1 MSSTTSEDHTA
12 PERSYHAPAIRP
24 EMTVR
29 HVVALYP
36 RCREVFLKYG
46 EPSDRIGADG
56 APGPFGHFQPLD
68 QFASQ
73 HRVPL
78 DELLQRLAETAG
90 VPIDRDR
97 VAAERIHRG
106 FILAALAI
114 TLTLGAAWGGY
125 LLLMIGLR
133 EDFVVVDAA
142 HVIAHGEAQL
152 WGFIGLFIV
161 GISLRT
167 VLKDAAS
174 TRRRQQLCQA
184 GLGLALLALAAGVA
198 WSLTPQRLT
207 LLGVAGAGL
216 LLVLSAALWSVQWRI
231 VRQKWQATWAR
242 AVFMSGLWLVVWA
255 AVTLYLRVQAG
266 SAGPS
271 IYNHDQRMVIIKLAV
286 FGFAMNSIYGF
297 GQMLLPGL
305 LRIGKPRLSAIEW
318 SFWLHNIGVVLMFVA
333 SGLPFALGRGVSTI
347 AEPIGS
353 LAVCA
358 GAICY
363 AIGQRGLIGKRRTS
377 VRLEQG
383 HWLLDVY
390 PPLAFAWLI
399 ISLLLL
405 SVGDVQTAI
414 TGQPL
419 SHAFTGAVRHAL
431 TVGFM
436 TTLILGVG
444 QRLIPVL
451 EHNVLR
457 KPALIAPIL
466 ICIGVGNLWRVT
478 SQLTSLYS
486 PVGFWVMPVSA
497 AFEWTA
503 LLLFTISVVSQFAR
517 RQTLR
522 DGNAVTQ
529 QTSLAELLAARPA
542 IEDKLIQRGF
552 AYLVRARSVPSEL
565 TIGSFARSERE
576 DPSELV
582 EWINRQLF
590 YDAKAAQRSPKLG
603 DFG

>member
-1 MSSTTSEDHTA
+1 MSFVSTEAPAA
-12 PERSYHAPAIRP
+12 PERAYHAPAIRP

-29 HVVALYP
+29 HVVALFP
-36 RCREVFLKYG
+36 ACRAIFQQYG
-46 EPSDRIGADG
+46 EPVDRVGTKG
-56 APGPFGHFQPLD
+56 APGPFGHFQPLER
-68 QFASQ
+68 FAAQ
-73 HRVPL
+73 HGVPL

-97 VAAERIHRG
+97 VAAEQIHRG
-106 FILAALAI
+106 FILSAMAI
-114 TLTLGAAWGGY
+114 TLSLGAAWGGY
-125 LLLMIGLR
+125 LLLVIGR
-133 EDFVVVDAA
+133 SGDFVAVDAA
-142 HVIAHGEAQL
+142 AVIAHGEAQL

-174 TRRRQQLCQA
+174 TRRRQQLCRA
-184 GLGLALLALAAGVA
+184 GLWLTLIALAAGVV
-198 WSLTPQRLT
+198 WSLAPQQLAA
-207 LLGVAGAGL
+207 LGVAGAGL
-216 LLVLSAALWSVQWRI
+216 LLVLAVALWSVQWNI

-255 AVTLYLRVQAG
+255 AVTLYLRLQAG

-271 IYNHDQRMVIIKLAV
+271 VYSHDERMLIIKLAV

-305 LRIGKPRLSAIEW
+305 LRIGKPRLGAIEW
-318 SFWLHNIGVVLMFVA
+318 SFWLHNVGVALMFIS
-333 SGLPFALGRGVSTI
+333 SGFPLALSRGGIAI

-383 HWLLDVY
+383 HWILDVY

-399 ISLLLL
+399 ISLVLL
-405 SVGDVQTAI
+405 SVGDMQVAI
-414 TGQPL
+414 TGLPL

-457 KPALIAPIL
+457 TPVLIAPIL
-466 ICIGVGNLWRVT
+466 LCIGVGNLWRVT
-478 SQLTSLYS
+478 SQLATLQTPIGY
-486 PVGFWVMPVSA
+486 WVMPVSA
-497 AFEWTA
+497 IFEWTA
-503 LLLFTISVVSQFAR
+503 LLLFTISVVRQFTR
-517 RQTLR
+517 RQTLQK
-522 DGNAVTQ
+522 GNVVTQ
-529 QTSLAELLAARPA
+529 QTSLSELLATLPG

-565 TIGSFARSERE
+565 TIGSFARSEKE
-576 DPSELV
+576 DPVELV
-582 EWINRQLF
+582 EWINRHTL
-590 YDAKAAQRSPKLG
+590 PKT
-603 DFG
+603 

>member
-1 MSSTTSEDHTA
+1 MSSATTDERPA

-36 RCREVFLKYG
+36 ACRDIFRQYG
-46 EPSDRIGADG
+46 EPEDRIGAGG

-68 QFASQ
+68 QFATQ
-73 HRVPL
+73 HGVSL

-97 VAAERIHRG
+97 ATAERIHRG

-114 TLTLGAAWGGY
+114 TLSLGAAWGGY
-125 LLLMIGLR
+125 LLAMIGLG

-152 WGFIGLFIV
+152 WGFIGMFIV

-174 TRRRQQLCQA
+174 TRRRQQLCWA
-184 GLGLALLALAAGVA
+184 GLWLTLIALAAGVA
-198 WSLTPQRLT
+198 WSLAPQRLAM
-207 LLGVAGAGL
+207 LGVVGGGL
-216 LLVLSAALWSVQWRI
+216 LLVLAAALWSVQWNI

-255 AVTLYLRVQAG
+255 AVTLYLRLQAG
-266 SAGPS
+266 SDGPS
-271 IYNHDQRMVIIKLAV
+271 VYSHDERMLIIKLAV

-305 LRIGKPRLSAIEW
+305 LRIGKPRLGAIEW
-318 SFWLHNIGVVLMFVA
+318 SFWLHNFGVVMLFVA
-333 SGLPFALGRGVSTI
+333 SGLPLAMGRGVSGI

-358 GAICY
+358 GAVCY

-383 HWLLDVY
+383 HWLLDIY

-399 ISLLLL
+399 ISLALL
-405 SVGDVQTAI
+405 SVGDIQTAI
-414 TGQPL
+414 TGEPL
-419 SHAFTGAVRHAL
+419 SHAFAGAVRHAL

-457 KPALIAPIL
+457 TPALIAPIL
-466 ICIGVGNLWRVT
+466 ICIGIGNLWRVT
-478 SQLTSLYS
+478 SQLSTLQT
-486 PVGFWVMPVSA
+486 PIAFWVMPVSA
-497 AFEWTA
+497 VFEWTA
-503 LLLFTISVVSQFAR
+503 LLLFTISLVRQFTR
-517 RQTLR
+517 RQSLV
-522 DGNAVTQ
+522 DGEAVTQ

-565 TIGSFARSERE
+565 TIGSFARSEKE
-576 DPSELV
+576 DPAELV
-582 EWINRQLF
+582 EWINQHTLV
-590 YDAKAAQRSPKLG
+590 DARALP
-603 DFG
+603 

>member
-1 MSSTTSEDHTA
+1 
-12 PERSYHAPAIRP
+12 
-24 EMTVR
+24 MTVR

-36 RCREVFLKYG
+36 ACRDIFRQYG
-46 EPSDRIGADG
+46 EPVDRVGVGG

-68 QFASQ
+68 QFAAQ
-73 HRVPL
+73 HGVPL
-78 DELLQRLAETAG
+78 DELLRRLAETAG

-106 FILAALAI
+106 FLLAALAI
-114 TLTLGAAWGGY
+114 TLSLGAAWGGY
-125 LLLMIGLR
+125 LLAMIGLS

-174 TRRRQQLCQA
+174 TRRRQQLCHV
-184 GLGLALLALAAGVA
+184 GLGLTLIALVGGVA
-198 WSLTPQRLT
+198 WSLAPQQLT
-207 LLGVAGAGL
+207 TLGVGSAGL
-216 LLVLSAALWSVQWRI
+216 LLVLSVALWSVQWNI
-231 VRQKWQATWAR
+231 VRQKWQATWSR

-271 IYNHDQRMVIIKLAV
+271 VYSHDERMLIIKLAV

-297 GQMLLPGL
+297 GQILLPGL
-305 LRIGKPRLSAIEW
+305 LRIGKPRLGAIEW
-318 SFWLHNIGVVLMFVA
+318 SFWLHNAGVVLMCVA
-333 SGLPFALGRGVSTI
+333 SGLAFSLGRGVSAI
-347 AEPIGS
+347 AEPFGA

-399 ISLLLL
+399 ISLILL
-405 SVGDVQTAI
+405 SAGDIQAAI
-414 TGQPL
+414 SGQSL

-457 KPALIAPIL
+457 SPGLIAPIL
-466 ICIGVGNLWRVT
+466 VCVGIGNLWRVT
-478 SQLTSLYS
+478 SQLATLQT
-486 PVGFWVMPVSA
+486 PIGFWVMPVSA
-497 AFEWTA
+497 GFEWTA
-503 LLLFTISVVSQFAR
+503 LLLFTISVARQFAH
-517 RQTLR
+517 RQTLLV
-522 DGNAVTQ
+522 GNRATQ
-529 QTSLAELLAARPA
+529 QTALAELLAARPA

-565 TIGSFARSERE
+565 TIGGFARSEKE
-576 DPSELV
+576 DPAELV
-582 EWINRQLF
+582 EWINRQLV
-590 YDAKAAQRSPKLG
+590 DE
-603 DFG
+603 